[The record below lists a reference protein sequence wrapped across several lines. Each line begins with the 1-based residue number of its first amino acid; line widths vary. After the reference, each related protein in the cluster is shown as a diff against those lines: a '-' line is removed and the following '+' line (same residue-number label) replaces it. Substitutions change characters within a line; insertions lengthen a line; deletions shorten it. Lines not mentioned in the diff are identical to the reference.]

1 MEPIRIF
8 ACQYDEMD
16 PVLPMKSLQE
26 EINQLRKRLEERE
39 QELKVVTEELMSL
52 KQKYVI
58 AINHMTS

>member
-8 ACQYDEMD
+8 SCQYDETD

-26 EINQLRKRLEERE
+26 EINHLRKRLEERE
-39 QELKVVTEELMSL
+39 QELKAITEELMSL

-58 AINHMTS
+58 AINRMTC